1 MQNKLCLMPL
11 FLGLDCGGST
21 TRARIEDELG
31 TVVFEGRGGPANVAS
46 LPIEHWSASLQQSLE
61 GAPQVDSV
69 AAGFAGLIGDECSRQ
84 VRAVMEE
91 LFPATPVKVVA
102 DYAVAFEAAGGV
114 DVLVLAGTGSVVCAK
129 SHDKVFRLGGGGPWL
144 GDEGSAYRIGQAALT
159 LLLRGRLIPSPRM
172 KQAVLAEFR
181 TDEFE
186 LIPVRLGATPSPA
199 KSLAKFAPIVAED
212 CLTDNGLLELV
223 RFQMA
228 LLAKSVLQSVAK
240 SNAQDQELITVG
252 LTGGLWDAGDIYEKT
267 FVEKLHSLTVDHDL
281 IQQEPR
287 QYHVERVTT
296 PPVQGAV
303 LMAKRLFYGH

>member
-1 MQNKLCLMPL
+1 MPL

-69 AAGFAGLIGDECSRQ
+69 AAGFAGLIGDDCGRQ

-91 LFPATPVKVVA
+91 LFPATPVEVVA

-144 GDEGSAYRIGQAALT
+144 GDYGSAFRMGQHFIQLVLAGLPLSARARAALIAA
-159 LLLRGRLIPSPRM
+159 LG
-172 KQAVLAEFR
+172 
-181 TDEFE
+181 TDS
-186 LIPVRLGATPSPA
+186 LDLVPIRLGAAENPV
-199 KSLAKFAPIVAED
+199 KCLASFAP
-212 CLTDNGLLELV
+212 
-223 RFQMA
+223 
-228 LLAKSVLQSVAK
+228 LLADNSSVPAVKRLIEEELAHLQHHVLVAHARSDKSFR
-240 SNAQDQELITVG
+240 NEITVG